1 MRTFLSEICSFL
13 YFIHKNMGT
22 DFCTWSMKSVFHGRK
37 SSCVCLVM
45 IYGILHVSHMD
56 IGAHI
61 FLHEYRILYYT
72 QKGIW
77 AYIFQLEVWKFLFHK
92 WITQLNFL
100 TGDMWFSIVLI
111 WHCESKL
118 SFLNY
123 WIYTLH
129 EWKSR

>member
-1 MRTFLSEICSFL
+1 MRTFLHEICNFL
-13 YFIHKNMGT
+13 YSTYENMGE
-22 DFCTWSMKSVFHGRK
+22 DFPTWNTKFVFHFWKPG
-37 SSCVCLVM
+37 CTFLFM
-45 IYGILHVSHMD
+45 IYGILHVLPMD

-77 AYIFQLEVWKFLFHK
+77 AYIWQLEVWKLPFHK

-111 WHCESKL
+111 GHCESKF

-123 WIYTLH
+123 WICTCY